1 MRINLL
7 EYRCAICLVVR
18 YWHLYLVSVLQQ
30 DFVKITLDDDRLT
43 AHSNKTLLLLKVK
56 YLFYQM
62 AISNKHVSKLI

>member
-1 MRINLL
+1 MLPPTGDPLL
-7 EYRCAICLVVR
+7 APLAR
-18 YWHLYLVSVLQQ
+18 VSLKQ

-43 AHSNKTLLLLKVK
+43 AHSSKTLLLLKVK